1 MISTNE
7 IKSGIALLV
16 DKVLYSVVSY
26 EHVKPGKGQ
35 AFVRVRLKRLDTG
48 QVVEK
53 TFKSNEKL
61 ENAFLDNK
69 KMQYLYKAGDEYVFM
84 DNETFEQLE
93 IKKDVLGDA
102 INWMQENMDI
112 TVKMYKTKIVG
123 IELPT
128 FVELKVI
135 ETEPG
140 IKGNTASGGSKT
152 AKLETGAVVRVPLF
166 IETGDVLKVDT
177 RTGDYITRA

>member
-7 IKSGIALLV
+7 IKSGIALIV
-16 DKVLYSVVSY
+16 DKVLYAVSSY

-35 AFVRVRLKRLDTG
+35 AFVRVKLKRLDSG

-69 KMQYLYKAGDEYVFM
+69 KMQYLYKSGDEYVFM
-84 DNETFEQLE
+84 DNNTFEQLGIE
-93 IKKDVLGDA
+93 KDVLGDA
-102 INWMQENMDI
+102 LDWLQENMDI

-152 AKLETGAVVRVPLF
+152 AKVETGAVVRVPLF
-166 IETGDVLKVDT
+166 IEAGDILKIDT
-177 RTGDYITRA
+177 RTGEYITRA

>member
-93 IKKDVLGDA
+93 IDKDVLGDA